1 MHSWKHRQKFQ
12 VWKKC
17 TSSQDFILISARV
30 MRDFHGSDSIL
41 LRILR
46 ETCGFKQTSRI
57 LRQERVNIWWAFR
70 EINFTVTSES
80 RRKTSRQ
87 HHPFLSLILSLSV
100 NAPSDS
106 WWQHEELPA
115 TQATCKSHRN
125 STLQTSKMHLD
136 LPMCLNG
143 FNVHFR
149 VWLPDHDLS
158 CRKPI
163 TMSRHKSGINEAPIK
178 SYSSATQPEC
188 NLDFKD
194 CARLRIWR
202 PQQVS

>member
-1 MHSWKHRQKFQ
+1 MSHVSKRQSVRERVRKVKGNMHSWKHRQKFQ

-57 LRQERVNIWWAFR
+57 LRQERVNIWWASR

-100 NAPSDS
+100 NAPSDGGS
-106 WWQHEELPA
+106 TRNYQQHKLPA
-115 TQATCKSHRN
+115 NPTETQH
-125 STLQTSKMHLD
+125 
-136 LPMCLNG
+136 
-143 FNVHFR
+143 
-149 VWLPDHDLS
+149 
-158 CRKPI
+158 CRPLRCI
-163 TMSRHKSGINEAPIK
+163 WI
-178 SYSSATQPEC
+178 YQ
-188 NLDFKD
+188 
-194 CARLRIWR
+194 CA
-202 PQQVS
+202 